1 MEILFSDASKD
12 GKANGWIESL
22 PRYFC
27 VKTLHFSTDM
37 FGLLLN
43 FPLLL
48 ASQTAEVQPNKHD
61 AQYTCKNTC
70 EHQQVPV
77 HS

>member
-48 ASQTAEVQPNKHD
+48 ASQTAGST
-61 AQYTCKNTC
+61 A
-70 EHQQVPV
+70 
-77 HS
+77 